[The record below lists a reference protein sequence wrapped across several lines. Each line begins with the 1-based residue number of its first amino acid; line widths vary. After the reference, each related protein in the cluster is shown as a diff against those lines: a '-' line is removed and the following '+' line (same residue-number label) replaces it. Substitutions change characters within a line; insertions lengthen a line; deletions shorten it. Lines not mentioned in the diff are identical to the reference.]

1 MRDEL
6 LAVENLTYCFRHGK
20 HIAIQAVG
28 NLSFQIREGE
38 ILGLVGE
45 SGSGKSTTA
54 RCIMNIYRPESGRIL
69 YQGIDVWN
77 PKEFRRHKRLLQTS
91 RQFIFQ
97 DSSSS
102 LNPKQTVEQIIAEP
116 LKIHGQKPERGTF
129 RGEAAFQLNQVG
141 LGEECLDQY
150 PNQLSGGMRQ
160 RVAIA
165 RALTMKPRLL
175 VADEPIASL
184 DVSIQ
189 AQMINL
195 LKRLQKEHGFS
206 MLFIAHDLAVVHYLC
221 DRVGVMYQGK
231 LLELGPVTEVFENPC
246 HTYTKSLIGAIPI
259 PDPRLERARVLPE
272 FEKENL
278 EWR

>member
-6 LAVENLTYCFRHGK
+6 LAVENLTYCFRHEK
-20 HIAIQAVG
+20 HIAIQAVD

-45 SGSGKSTTA
+45 SGSGKSTMA

-141 LGEECLDQY
+141 LGEECLDQ
-150 PNQLSGGMRQ
+150 
-160 RVAIA
+160 
-165 RALTMKPRLL
+165 
-175 VADEPIASL
+175 
-184 DVSIQ
+184 
-189 AQMINL
+189 
-195 LKRLQKEHGFS
+195 
-206 MLFIAHDLAVVHYLC
+206 
-221 DRVGVMYQGK
+221 
-231 LLELGPVTEVFENPC
+231 
-246 HTYTKSLIGAIPI
+246 
-259 PDPRLERARVLPE
+259 
-272 FEKENL
+272 
-278 EWR
+278 